1 MDGGDDL
8 RQALDRLVRLGRT
21 PDVDIRPVLLR
32 VLVDM
37 FVRRAHHTPG
47 ELVQFEEMIGR
58 LLDEADLDVRESV
71 AERISSHPAA
81 PRALVKRFLDEG
93 GKVAAAALRHAR
105 LEPDD
110 LPGAATWGTDAM
122 AIAVATRGDLTPDV
136 VASLA
141 DRPEAAVLHA
151 LATNALAPIGRETF
165 RYLVRRA
172 RGDEVLG
179 RILLVREG
187 HPADRAPLFLLA
199 NAEQRS
205 AILLAARRE
214 DFGPEMDRPRLS
226 AEEAVALARVERTI
240 LSPDRD
246 GFDVAL
252 ADALGSRLDD
262 IWRLIDDPRGEPLA
276 LALAAI
282 GAPTELAARV
292 FILSGP
298 AIGHSV
304 MAVRN
309 LTALVESMP
318 RRTAARLV
326 SAMTHAALRVPRG
339 SEPEPA
345 SRGRREEDGRSLARP
360 RQRTGDEA
368 GVDRRRARS
377 G

>member
-1 MDGGDDL
+1 M
-8 RQALDRLVRLGRT
+8 
-21 PDVDIRPVLLR
+21 PW
-32 VLVDM
+32 
-37 FVRRAHHTPG
+37 RRSG
-47 ELVQFEEMIGR
+47 
-58 LLDEADLDVRESV
+58 
-71 AERISSHPAA
+71 
-81 PRALVKRFLDEG
+81 
-93 GKVAAAALRHAR
+93 AR
-105 LEPDD
+105 
-110 LPGAATWGTDAM
+110 
-122 AIAVATRGDLTPDV
+122 
-136 VASLA
+136 
-141 DRPEAAVLHA
+141 
-151 LATNALAPIGRETF
+151 TF

-326 SAMTHAALRVPRG
+326 AAMTHAALRAPRG